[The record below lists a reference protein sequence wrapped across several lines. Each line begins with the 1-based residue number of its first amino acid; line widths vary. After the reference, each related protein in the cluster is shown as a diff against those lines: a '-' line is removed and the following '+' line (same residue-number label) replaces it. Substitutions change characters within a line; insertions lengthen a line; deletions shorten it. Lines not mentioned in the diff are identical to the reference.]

1 MTTNVQGPPDRRKPR
16 KPLRVVLSVLLMAA
30 AVWFLWRTGTR
41 AGWGNLGRRLM
52 EVALWP
58 LLLAVAAN
66 LLRYAIW
73 GLRWQQLLRPVARVR
88 WWPAERALL
97 ASVFYN
103 TVVPGA
109 RAFGGIIRAR
119 YLARS
124 TGLQPGPLFGG
135 ALVDQT
141 GYSLISMTL
150 GMVLLPGAFMA
161 GPAGGTRRFLLP
173 ALAAVAVAAA
183 VLLAWRRRERLL
195 EKLRERMPSLAS
207 NLTGTFRS
215 ARKLLARPR
224 SWGIMV
230 VGGTLVWLGNT
241 LTFLLAARAL
251 DLEIPFMVA
260 AAAFSLGS
268 LAGVA
273 SGSPGGAGATEAAA
287 IVPLVH
293 LGYADD
299 LALASVLLA
308 RGIHYASA
316 LLLGGIC
323 ALTGR

>member
-1 MTTNVQGPPDRRKPR
+1 VTTNSEGSPDRKKRQGP
-16 KPLRVVLSVLLMAA
+16 LRLALSVLLLTAA
-30 AVWFLWRTGTR
+30 LWFLWRTGTK
-41 AGWGNLGRRLM
+41 AGWSNLGRRLA
-52 EVALWP
+52 EVTLWP
-58 LLLAVAAN
+58 LLLAIAAN
-66 LLRYAIW
+66 LLRYVIW
-73 GLRWQQLLRPVARVR
+73 GLRWQQLLRSVARVR
-88 WWPAERALL
+88 WWLVQRALL

-109 RAFGGIIRAR
+109 RPFGGIIRAR

-124 TGLQPGPLFGG
+124 TGQAPGPLFGA
-135 ALVDQT
+135 ALVDQM

-150 GMVLLPGAFMA
+150 GMVFLPGAFLA
-161 GPAGGTRRFLLP
+161 GRAGGTRWFLLP
-173 ALAAVAVAAA
+173 ALAAVAVA

-195 EKLRERMPSLAS
+195 ERLRERMPSVAD
-207 NLTGTFRS
+207 NLTGTFRT
-215 ARKLLARPR
+215 ARKLLARPG

-230 VGGTLVWLGNT
+230 VGGTLVWLGNI

-251 DLEIPFMVA
+251 GLEVPFMVA

-293 LGYADD
+293 LGFPDD

-308 RGIHYASA
+308 RGIHYISA
-316 LLLGGIC
+316 ILLGGIC

>member
-1 MTTNVQGPPDRRKPR
+1 MTTNAQGSPDRQTRR
-16 KPLRVVLSVLLMAA
+16 KPLRVVLSVLVMAA
-30 AVWFLWRTGTR
+30 ALWFLWRTGTR
-41 AGWGNLGRRLM
+41 AGWGNLGRRLA

-109 RAFGGIIRAR
+109 RPFGGIIRAR

-124 TGLQPGPLFGG
+124 TGLQPGPLLGG
-135 ALVDQT
+135 ALVDQM
-141 GYSLISMTL
+141 GYSLTSRTR
-150 GMVLLPGAFMA
+150 GMVLLPGAFRA
-161 GPAGGTRRFLLP
+161 GRAGGTRWFLLP
-173 ALAAVAVAAA
+173 ALAAVAAA

>member
-1 MTTNVQGPPDRRKPR
+1 MTTNAQGSPDRQTRR

-30 AVWFLWRTGTR
+30 ALWFLWRTGTR
-41 AGWGNLGRRLM
+41 AGWGNLGRRLV
-52 EVALWP
+52 EVTLWP
-58 LLLAVAAN
+58 LLLAVAVN

-73 GLRWQQLLRPVARVR
+73 GLRWQQLLRPVARAG

-109 RAFGGIIRAR
+109 RPFGGLIRAH
-119 YLARS
+119 YLARN
-124 TGLQPGPLFGG
+124 TGLEPGPLFGG
-135 ALVDQT
+135 ALVDQM

-150 GMVLLPGAFMA
+150 GMVLLPGAFLA
-161 GPAGGTRRFLLP
+161 GRAGGTSWFLLP
-173 ALAAVAVAAA
+173 ALAAVAV
-183 VLLAWRRRERLL
+183 VVVLAWRRRERVL
-195 EKLRERMPSLAS
+195 EKLRQRMPSMAS
-207 NLTGTFRS
+207 TLTGTFRS
-215 ARKLLARPR
+215 ARKLLARPS

-230 VGGTLVWLGNT
+230 VGGTLVWLGNS
-241 LTFLLAARAL
+241 LTFLVAARAL
-251 DLEIPFMVA
+251 GLEIPFLVA

-293 LGYADD
+293 LGFADD
-299 LALASVLLA
+299 LALAAVLLA

-316 LLLGGIC
+316 ILLGGIC

>member
-1 MTTNVQGPPDRRKPR
+1 MTTNAQDSPDRQTRR
-16 KPLRVVLSVLLMAA
+16 KPLRVVLSVLLMTAA
-30 AVWFLWRTGTR
+30 LWFLWRTGSR

-52 EVALWP
+52 EVTLWP
-58 LLLAVAAN
+58 LLLAITAN

-73 GLRWQQLLRPVARVR
+73 GLRWQQLLRPVARAR

-109 RAFGGIIRAR
+109 RPFGGLVRAR

-124 TGLQPGPLFGG
+124 TGLEPGPLFGG
-135 ALVDQT
+135 ALVDQM

-150 GMVLLPGAFMA
+150 GMVLLPGAFLA
-161 GPAGGTRRFLLP
+161 GRTGGTGWFLLS
-173 ALAAVAVAAA
+173 ALAAVAVV

-195 EKLRERMPSLAS
+195 EKLRERMPSMAR
-207 NLTGTFRS
+207 NFTGTFRS
-215 ARKLLARPR
+215 ARKLLARPT

-251 DLEIPFMVA
+251 GLEIPFMVA
-260 AAAFSLGS
+260 AAAFTLGS